1 MNLFLICVTSL
12 YLRSF
17 FDIFLFSAFIVYV
30 SNVCYKVCYNVGIIF
45 TFDIIVNLLELFL
58 NFLCFVAFIC

>member
-12 YLRSF
+12 YLGSF

>member
-12 YLRSF
+12 CLRSF

-30 SNVCYKVCYNVGIIF
+30 SKVCYNVGIIF

>member
-12 YLRSF
+12 CLRSF
-17 FDIFLFSAFIVYV
+17 FDILFSAFIVYV

-45 TFDIIVNLLELFL
+45 TFEIIANLLELFL